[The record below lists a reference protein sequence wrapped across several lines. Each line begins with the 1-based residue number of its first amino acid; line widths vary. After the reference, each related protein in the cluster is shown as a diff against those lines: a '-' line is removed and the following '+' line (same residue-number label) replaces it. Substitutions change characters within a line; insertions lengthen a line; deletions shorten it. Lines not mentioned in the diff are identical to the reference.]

1 MNTYNNEI
9 EIIKHFQSLNT
20 ESILLIPED
29 ADTENILDLILN
41 IKKVK

>member
-41 IKKVK
+41 IKK